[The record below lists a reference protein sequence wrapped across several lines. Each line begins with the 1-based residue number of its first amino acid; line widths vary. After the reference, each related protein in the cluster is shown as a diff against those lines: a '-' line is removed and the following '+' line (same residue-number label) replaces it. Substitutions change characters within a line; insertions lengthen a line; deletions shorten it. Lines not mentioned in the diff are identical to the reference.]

1 MLELSSISK
10 NYNGIPILREISF
23 SIQKG
28 EILAILGPNGSGKT
42 TLYKILSG
50 MIQSNQ
56 GSISYNGKSTDQYF
70 LRSISGY
77 CPQNIIAWKNLKL
90 REQLEY
96 LTKIQRNPIDSP
108 LKQIDKLLELLN
120 LREVSKMFIH
130 EISGGM
136 QKRFAIAMSLIRSPK
151 ILILDE
157 PTNGLDIHSKISI
170 RNLLNNLISENK
182 ITILISS
189 HDLVE
194 IQKLT
199 DRFFFLKKGSLITQ
213 INGDTSTDLE
223 NLYLN
228 IYRDEN

>member
-10 NYNGIPILREISF
+10 NYNGIPILRNISF

-50 MIQSNQ
+50 MVQPNQ
-56 GSISYNGKSTDQYF
+56 GSIAFQGKTVNQFF

-77 CPQNIIAWKNLKL
+77 CPQNIITWKNLKL
-90 REQLEY
+90 REQLKY
-96 LTKIQRNPIDSP
+96 LSNIQRGVLDIPPNHTDI
-108 LKQIDKLLELLN
+108 LLDLLN
-120 LREVSKMFIH
+120 LREVSQNFVH

-170 RNLLNNLISENK
+170 RNLLKNLIENNNV
-182 ITILISS
+182 TILISS

-199 DRFFFLKKGSLITQ
+199 DRFLFLKKGSLTQ
-213 INGDTSTDLE
+213 EVNGMTTNLE
-223 NLYLN
+223 ELYLD
-228 IYRDEN
+228 IFRDEN